1 MEHRIEERFSQAV
14 AVPPSAVVLAPA
26 ALYLTAILEYVF
38 FFCLF
43 DCYVV
48 THWRLHALQGHV
60 RVRAFDK

>member
-38 FFCLF
+38 FLF
-43 DCYVV
+43 V
-48 THWRLHALQGHV
+48 
-60 RVRAFDK
+60 